1 MRHSYVLI
9 NLEPGSEEESLILA
23 RMVPSTGWPMTP
35 LLAFVDLFVDSS
47 NLEDVTRTL
56 SQLPSVVELYEVRG
70 EFDIVALVSADGVK
84 EFRDI
89 LDNKILKIKGVKNQ
103 ITSVVLNT
111 DEGPSDSN
119 VRATS
124 S

>member
-1 MRHSYVLI
+1 M
-9 NLEPGSEEESLILA
+9 LEIRSECLILSA
-23 RMVPSTGWPMTP
+23 VVPTRGWPMTP

-47 NLEDVTRTL
+47 ILEDVTRRL

-89 LDNKILKIKGVKNQ
+89 LDNKILKIKGVKSQ
-103 ITSVVLNT
+103 ITSVVLNR
-111 DEGPSDSN
+111 DKVPRDSN
-119 VRATS
+119 VRTTNS
-124 S
+124 